1 MNPIILS
8 LMILMIFLGT
18 MTVLLSSH
26 WFLSWMGFEMNLF
39 AMIPLIAIKNSPRST
54 EAAVK
59 YFMTQASASMILML
73 AISVNYSMSGQWTI
87 TNMTN
92 FMPMFLLIMSMLMKL
107 GTAPFHFWVPEV
119 IQGTPLKIGMIL
131 LTWQKIAPL
140 FILYQ
145 STQCSNNSHLVIM
158 PLALLSIFIGGWGG
172 LNQLQLRKIMAYSSI
187 AHMGWI
193 LMIMTYNPTLM
204 LLNLSIYMIITL
216 ALMTLLNFL
225 NSTTTSTL
233 SQMWNSNF
241 MITSTILIILLS
253 LGGLPPLSGFSPKW
267 LIIQELTKNHSII
280 LPTIMAI
287 TALLN
292 LLFYL
297 RIIYSSS
304 MTLFPSTSQT
314 KMKWLFKTQKINIFT
329 PPLISL
335 SILLIPLTPMYII
348 MM

>member
-1 MNPIILS
+1 MNPIIFS
-8 LMILMIFLGT
+8 SMILMIFLGT
-18 MTVLLSSH
+18 MIVLLSSH
-26 WFLSWMGFEMNLF
+26 WFLSWVGFEMNMF
-39 AMIPLIAIKNSPRST
+39 AMIPLITIKKSPRST

-59 YFMTQASASMILML
+59 YFMTQASASMIFMF
-73 AISVNYSMSGQWTI
+73 AISINYFLSGQWTI
-87 TNMTN
+87 TNLNNFTSMT
-92 FMPMFLLIMSMLMKL
+92 LLIMSMFMKL

-119 IQGTPLKIGMIL
+119 TQGVPLMTGMIL

-145 STQCSNNSHLVIM
+145 STQCSKSHMVIM

-193 LMIMTYNPTLM
+193 LMIMAFNPTIM
-204 LLNLSIYMIITL
+204 MLNLFIYMIITL
-216 ALMTLLNFL
+216 TMMILLNYL
-225 NSTTTSTL
+225 NTTTTSTL
-233 SQMWNSNF
+233 SQAWNSNF
-241 MITSTILIILLS
+241 VITSIILIILLS

-267 LIIQELTKNHSII
+267 LIIQEMTKSHSII
-280 LPTIMAI
+280 LPTTMAI

-297 RIIYSSS
+297 RIIYASS

-314 KMKWLFKTQKINIFT
+314 KMKWMHKKQKINIFT

-348 MM
+348 MI